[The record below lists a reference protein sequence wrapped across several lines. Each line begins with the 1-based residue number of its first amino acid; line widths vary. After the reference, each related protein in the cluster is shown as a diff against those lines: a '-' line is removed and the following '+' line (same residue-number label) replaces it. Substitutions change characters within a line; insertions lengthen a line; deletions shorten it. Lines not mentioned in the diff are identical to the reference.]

1 MNTEV
6 GKRKKII
13 QKDSFKLIN
22 NAIFGKAMTNLRKYG
37 SIKHLLNI
45 NLLAL
50 EIRKTKTLMNNP
62 PYLDILILDLSK
74 TVKYEF

>member
-1 MNTEV
+1 
-6 GKRKKII
+6 
-13 QKDSFKLIN
+13 
-22 NAIFGKAMTNLRKYG
+22 MTNLRKYG

-45 NLLAL
+45 NLLAI